1 MYFLYSVCRKVSV
14 FVSCLLSGASASV
27 DHAVQNADPFAT
39 FAEWSSDADERAY
52 ENL

>member
-1 MYFLYSVCRKVSV
+1 MYFLYSVCRKASF

-27 DHAVQNADPFAT
+27 DHAAQNAGPFAT
-39 FAEWSSDADERAY
+39 FTEWSSGADERAY